1 MNRPFVRRAIASL
14 AAVAGVLL
22 GCGTSEQSD
31 PGVESTTVESTTGP
45 SPSLVVYSVNY
56 PLHYF
61 AQRLGGELIR
71 ARFPVPSDQ
80 DPAYWSPDPEAVGEF
95 QAADLILINGAG
107 YAKWLE
113 RATLPSGKIV
123 DTSRDIRDRLIPLD
137 EGLVHSHGPEGE
149 HSHKGWAFTTW
160 LDPQLAIAQAK
171 IVGRVLSS
179 ALPGH
184 EVEVESRLSEM
195 VAELEEVDSSMEAAA
210 ARVSERPILF
220 SHPVYQYLIARYG
233 LKAQSLHWEPDEMP
247 TAEQWGELERVLI
260 DHPATVMVWEA
271 APQAAVVTRLAE
283 LGISSVVISPL
294 ANKPQEGDF
303 MTAMQGNAQVLMQ
316 MGGD

>member
-14 AAVAGVLL
+14 AAGAGLLL
-22 GCGTSEQSD
+22 GCGTSEQSV
-31 PGVESTTVESTTGP
+31 PGADSTGADSTTESP
-45 SPSLVVYSVNY
+45 PSLVVYSVNY

-61 AQRLGGELIR
+61 AQRLGDYLVR
-71 ARFPVPSDQ
+71 AQFPVPPDE
-80 DPAYWSPDPEAVGEF
+80 DPAYWTPDPEVVGDF

-113 RATLPSGKIV
+113 RATLPAGKIV

-137 EGLVHSHGPEGE
+137 EGPVHTHGPEGE

-160 LDPQLAIAQAK
+160 LDPQLAIAQAR
-171 IVGRVLSS
+171 IVGRALGS

-195 VAELEEVDSSMEAAA
+195 VAELEAVDSSMEAAA

-220 SHPVYQYLIARYG
+220 SHPVYQYFIARYS

-247 TAEQWGELERVLI
+247 KAEQWGELERMLI

-283 LGISSVVISPL
+283 LGISTVVISPV

-316 MGGD
+316 MGDD